1 MKMSLAMGAVGVWLS
16 LAATAQT
23 PAADPASPVPAT
35 VYRSVFAD
43 TPRGVETRTVPWRQA
58 NASVG
63 RFTRGHA
70 DILKWEAAQ
79 QQEAASAGSSGVETP
94 APASA
99 GSPTPAVP
107 AGQGTASE
115 ARQP

>member
-1 MKMSLAMGAVGVWLS
+1 MKKSLAGCAFGVWLP
-16 LAATAQT
+16 LAAIAQT
-23 PAADPASPVPAT
+23 PAADPSSPVPAM

-43 TPRGVETRTVPWRQA
+43 TPRGVEIGTVSWRDA
-58 NASVG
+58 NAIVG

-79 QQEAASAGSSGVETP
+79 QQEAASVASPGVGTP

-99 GSPTPAVP
+99 GSPTPTVP
-107 AGQGTASE
+107 AGQGTATE
-115 ARQP
+115 AHKP

>member
-1 MKMSLAMGAVGVWLS
+1 MKSPLAGCAVWACLP
-16 LAATAQT
+16 LAALAQT

-35 VYRSVFAD
+35 VYQSVFTD
-43 TPRGVETRTVPWRQA
+43 TSKGVETGTVPWRQA

-63 RFTRGHA
+63 QFMRGHA

-107 AGQGTASE
+107 AGQGTATE
-115 ARQP
+115 VRKP